1 MLFRSG
7 APVVGARRAFGEAES
22 FESLDRSGDRRWFDA
37 EGVGEFAHTP
47 RRALGEQVERV
58 HLALLDRLVARAV
71 EPVAHLRTGC
81 AATDFAPGAADADGE
96 VVQLLLTLGAEGL
109 GHGGG

>member
-1 MLFRSG
+1 MRFY
-7 APVVGARRAFGEAES
+7 ARYYISIDGKLDGEAES

-47 RRALGEQVERV
+47 RRALGQQVERV
-58 HLALLDRLVARAV
+58 HLSLLDRLVARAV

-81 AATDFAPGAADADGE
+81 ARVLVCFLFG
-96 VVQLLLTLGAEGL
+96 VR
-109 GHGGG
+109 